1 MRLERVIA
9 EIELYPKVEKYDQ
22 MFYNYVI
29 DPTLQYV

>member
-1 MRLERVIA
+1 MRLERVTA
-9 EIELYPKVEKYDQ
+9 EIELYPKVEQYDQ